1 MARVTRASVALKC
14 ASSSAAISHT
24 SGALA
29 EYERADGREPL
40 SPGQR
45 PNVER
50 VSLGELIHQCVRGAI
65 ETAVHEELRATLGVQ
80 PYESHKARRGLS
92 QRDEDAYT
100 HWPDRPPGTHGAAR
114 HAVQRAGVDLGAT
127 AAVPAAAARGE
138 RSNRRH
144 VPRPHRRQ
152 GRERSGPRRR
162 RRPGRRPQAATRPG
176 PLQRRI
182 VRGVEGVPLRV
193 VLLFSLVASGQI
205 KLRRIDG
212 WQKIAAVLSQS
223 TVVAA

>member
-14 ASSSAAISHT
+14 ANSSAAISHT
-24 SGALA
+24 IGALA

-80 PYESHKARRGLS
+80 PYERHKARRGLS
-92 QRDEDAYT
+92 QRDEDAYI
-100 HWPDRPPGTHGAAR
+100 HWPERPPWHSR
-114 HAVQRAGVDLGAT
+114 CRA
-127 AAVPAAAARGE
+127 
-138 RSNRRH
+138 
-144 VPRPHRRQ
+144 PRCSTGGSGRRQ

-182 VRGVEGVPLRV
+182 VRGVEGVPRRV